1 MDETGRPGE
10 EKTQLEGTLANEG
23 KKKKKISFIIRAIND
38 VLQSPNNLHH
48 WYGEDPKCA
57 LCSTRNSQTH
67 PDRLY
72 NQPHTRP
79 VHLEQQLVVYK
90 SSNFYHLTNIHQRRT
105 EKAQPSSQTRS
116 WTTDHGQRLED
127 ALRHWPA
134 TNLFTRD
141 HNHHLEAKLGALV
154 PFTQVCLRDSEQSS
168 ESSGIIQWRSP
179 RSCATQNWQWMDERM
194 RGWRGSVAVS
204 TFACFQRA
212 TFPKKQTEILT
223 DSLNRYTKQAQ
234 HCQVKPA
241 CFPQILDWPSALF
254 LFQFILMSVRRCA
267 CTAGGWV
274 PLVLQLW
281 RSSEAYSTLGGL
293 LILLCTSSG
302 HGKGSCG
309 ERTPQI
315 DPLNMEGFSWDEV
328 HDWILGPLRQIAPL

>member
-179 RSCATQNWQWMDERM
+179 LHRTGSGWM
-194 RGWRGSVAVS
+194 RGWEDGEALWP
-204 TFACFQRA
+204 
-212 TFPKKQTEILT
+212 FPPLLVFKEQHFPRSKQKFSPTHLIDTRSRHNTARSNQPASPKSLT
-223 DSLNRYTKQAQ
+223 DPQ
-234 HCQVKPA
+234 HCSFSNSSSCPCAVVH
-241 CFPQILDWPSALF
+241 AL
-254 LFQFILMSVRRCA
+254 QEGECR
-267 CTAGGWV
+267 
-274 PLVLQLW
+274 
-281 RSSEAYSTLGGL
+281 
-293 LILLCTSSG
+293 LCCSSG
-302 HGKGSCG
+302 DQARH
-309 ERTPQI
+309 TV
-315 DPLNMEGFSWDEV
+315 L
-328 HDWILGPLRQIAPL
+328 